1 MVFTKPA
8 CLIPSWVSESRL
20 PKHENRRRAFVTN
33 ERRPASRLVAS
44 CPFDI
49 DNRDAAYHDG
59 DEIIS
64 KTRRIKGDLHSV
76 SKPELEEKKERNHK
90 SGPAG
95 TGTADPLPN
104 DELDSTQQPLSHPC
118 HPNRMNERRWSGPA
132 GPQAGGRAGVE
143 RDE

>member
-1 MVFTKPA
+1 MRLPH
-8 CLIPSWVSESRL
+8 SWVSESCL
-20 PKHENRRRAFVTN
+20 PKHENRPRAFVTN
-33 ERRPASRLVAS
+33 ERRPASRLIAS
-44 CPFDI
+44 CP
-49 DNRDAAYHDG
+49 HDG

-64 KTRRIKGDLHSV
+64 KTQRKKEDLHS
-76 SKPELEEKKERNHK
+76 R
-90 SGPAG
+90 GPAG

-143 RDE
+143 RDD